1 MNRVTVVTLGVA
13 DLETSVQFYGQIF
26 DTAPVRD
33 YDGVCFFPLP
43 GCWISLYPLDH
54 LAEDISPETPKT
66 RSGFSGITLAH
77 NVRTKDEVVS
87 VIERARAAGA
97 TVVKEPQDTSWGGF
111 SGYFTDPDGYHWE
124 VVGAPMFDFTE
135 DGALL
140 YKKASHEEQDMLR
153 D

>member
-1 MNRVTVVTLGVA
+1 M
-13 DLETSVQFYGQIF
+13 
-26 DTAPVRD
+26 
-33 YDGVCFFPLP
+33 
-43 GCWISLYPLDH
+43 
-54 LAEDISPETPKT
+54 PKT

-77 NVRTKDEVVS
+77 NVKTKDEVIA

-97 TVVKEPQDTSWGGF
+97 TVVKEPQDTFWGGF

-124 VVGAPMFDFTE
+124 VVGAPMFDFTD

-140 YKKASHEEQDMLR
+140 YKKASREEQDMLR